1 MGKKTASIRAPIL
14 EQSRGPLEGKGR
26 RLWIE
31 RMMIVPEDEGDLVPL
46 TAVDLELVVEDG
58 IAAVPLGELR
68 LEVLVGGVGATD
80 VLDDHLGVGGVH
92 LEGDITVLVAE
103 LELVELLDAIVR
115 DSNAGHVDG

>member
-1 MGKKTASIRAPIL
+1 MNHQVAP
-14 EQSRGPLEGKGR
+14 SRKR
-26 RLWIE
+26 WRLRIE

>member
-1 MGKKTASIRAPIL
+1 
-14 EQSRGPLEGKGR
+14 
-26 RLWIE
+26 
-31 RMMIVPEDEGDLVPL
+31 MMIVPEDEGDLVPL

-68 LEVLVGGVGATD
+68 LEVLVRGVGATD

-115 DSNAGHVDG
+115 DSNAGHVDVEG